1 MRRRVRAI
9 MFGCAALLCAGLA
22 AAMTGGYRED
32 IQTELGPLRPVVVAT
47 ARIPAGHAIG
57 AKEVENLLEVRRIPE
72 RFAPVGALAIPEQA
86 AGRAPATAIPAGSY
100 VLVGQLREPNRGR
113 NHDRPAR
120 LGPGRRP
127 VEISVTGAEAL
138 VAGGGDP
145 TGARVDVIV
154 TTEPGPG
161 GGRGRTYVAASGVR
175 LLDLAEAADGGGSD
189 YTGGSTS
196 SSWTA
201 TLALTRR
208 QALRLIQA
216 ENFARGVRLIA
227 S

>member
-1 MRRRVRAI
+1 
-9 MFGCAALLCAGLA
+9 
-22 AAMTGGYRED
+22 MTGGYRED

-47 ARIPAGHAIG
+47 ARIPAGHAIA
-57 AKEVENLLEVRRIPE
+57 AKDVENLLEVRRIPE
-72 RFAPVGALAIPEQA
+72 RFAPVGALAIPQQA

-100 VLVGQLREPNRGR
+100 VLVGQLHEPKRRGKR
-113 NHDRPAR
+113 DRPAQ
-120 LGPGRRP
+120 LGPGREP

-138 VAGGGDP
+138 GAGRADP
-145 TGARVDVIV
+145 IGARVDVIV

-175 LLDLAEAADGGGSD
+175 LLDLAEAGAGDGSD
-189 YTGGSTS
+189 YSGSTS
-196 SSWTA
+196 GSWTA

-216 ENFARGVRLIA
+216 ENFARGVRLIE

>member
-9 MFGCAALLCAGLA
+9 VFGCAALLCAGLA

-32 IQTELGPLRPVVVAT
+32 IQSELGPLQPVVVAT
-47 ARIPAGHAIG
+47 ARIPAGRPIA

-72 RFAPVGALAIPEQA
+72 RFAPVGALAVPAQA
-86 AGRAPATAIPAGSY
+86 AGRAPATAIPAGAY
-100 VLVGQLREPNRGR
+100 LLAGQLRTPVRAND
-113 NHDRPAR
+113 HDRPSP

-127 VEISVTGAEAL
+127 VEIAVTGAEAL
-138 VAGGGDP
+138 GAGGGDP
-145 TGARVDVIV
+145 IGARVDVIV

-161 GGRGRTYVAASGVR
+161 GGHGRTYVAASGVR
-175 LLDLAEAADGGGSD
+175 LLALSQSDAGDSSD
-189 YTGGSTS
+189 YSAAAS
-196 SSWTA
+196 NSWTA
-201 TLALTRR
+201 TLALSRA

>member
-9 MFGCAALLCAGLA
+9 AFGCAALLCAGLA

-32 IQTELGPLRPVVVAT
+32 IQSELGPLRPVVVAT
-47 ARIPAGHAIG
+47 ARIPAGHAIA
-57 AKEVENLLEVRRIPE
+57 AKDVENLLEVRRIPE
-72 RFAPVGALAIPEQA
+72 RFAPVGALAIPQQA
-86 AGRAPATAIPAGSY
+86 AGRAPATPIPAGSY
-100 VLVGQLREPNRGR
+100 VLVGQLHEPKSSRKR
-113 NHDRPAR
+113 DRPAR
-120 LGPGRRP
+120 LGPGRKP

-138 VAGGGDP
+138 GAGRADP
-145 TGARVDVIV
+145 IGARVDVIV

-175 LLDLAEAADGGGSD
+175 LLDLSQSD
-189 YTGGSTS
+189 AGDAPDYSPSTS